1 MYVGDVDFVCVWWKL
16 KRESLWIW
24 SLYACMSVWDFWVLC
39 TQLGER
45 DRAELLYWFQ
55 LSGIFYRFFFFF
67 GDKSVEFDVGIAIFL
82 FFEIRN

>member
-1 MYVGDVDFVCVWWKL
+1 M
-16 KRESLWIW
+16 
-24 SLYACMSVWDFWVLC
+24 LC

-45 DRAELLYWFQ
+45 DRAELLYRFQ
-55 LSGIFYRFFFFF
+55 LSGIFHRFFFFFF